1 MKESKLAQPNIEA
14 LIAENGH
21 LLAQLNIA
29 RREIIRLQAQ
39 EHIKIRQVGNQQLLQ
54 SKLQNLIKES
64 EDKTQQINALAQR
77 LIKES
82 EDKTQQ
88 INALEQRLIKKS
100 EDKAQQINALEQRF
114 IKVLREHNRLQAPRT
129 WRITKPLTKLI
140 DKLYALRRRLDER
153 RLARQ
158 LIAQS
163 LFDPEYYLTQ
173 YPDVRQVG
181 IAPVIHYLRYGWWE
195 GRNPNPNF
203 DTQAYL
209 AQNPDVKMAS
219 INPLL
224 HYAQHGRSEGR
235 SLGGPR

>member
-1 MKESKLAQPNIEA
+1 MEPKLAQPNHEA
-14 LIAENGH
+14 LIAENSH
-21 LLAQLNIA
+21 LLSQLNIA
-29 RREIIRLQAQ
+29 RREIIRLQAH
-39 EHIKIRQVGNQQLLQ
+39 EHIKIRQAINEPPLQSQ
-54 SKLQNLIKES
+54 SKLQ
-64 EDKTQQINALAQR
+64 T

-88 INALEQRLIKKS
+88 INALEQRLIT
-100 EDKAQQINALEQRF
+100 I
-114 IKVLREHNRLQAPRT
+114 LREHNRLQAPRT
-129 WRITKPLTKLI
+129 WRITKPFIRLI
-140 DKLYALRRRLDER
+140 DKLYAVRRLLDEQ
-153 RLARQ
+153 RLSRQ

-181 IAPVIHYLRYGWWE
+181 IAPVVHYLRYGWWE

-209 AQNPDVKMAS
+209 AQNPDVKMAA

-224 HYAQHGRSEGR
+224 HYAQHGKSEGR
-235 SLGGPR
+235 TIGGKA

>member
-1 MKESKLAQPNIEA
+1 MLSLAEADGEVLKDSKLTQPTHEA

-29 RREIIRLQAQ
+29 RREIIRLQAH
-39 EHIKIRQVGNQQLLQ
+39 EHIKIRQAINEPPLQSQ
-54 SKLQNLIKES
+54 SKLQILIKES
-64 EDKTQQINALAQR
+64 EEKTQQINLLEQR
-77 LIKES
+77 LIQES

-88 INALEQRLIKKS
+88 INALEQRLIT
-100 EDKAQQINALEQRF
+100 I
-114 IKVLREHNRLQAPRT
+114 LREHNRLQAPRT
-129 WRITKPLTKLI
+129 WRITKPFIRLI
-140 DKLYALRRRLDER
+140 DKLYAVRRRLDEQ
-153 RLARQ
+153 RLSRQ

-181 IAPVIHYLRYGWWE
+181 IAPVVHYLRYGWWE
-195 GRNPNPNF
+195 GRNPNPDF

-209 AQNPDVKMAS
+209 AQNPDVKMAA

-224 HYAQHGRSEGR
+224 HYAQHGKSEGR
-235 SLGGPR
+235 TIGGKA